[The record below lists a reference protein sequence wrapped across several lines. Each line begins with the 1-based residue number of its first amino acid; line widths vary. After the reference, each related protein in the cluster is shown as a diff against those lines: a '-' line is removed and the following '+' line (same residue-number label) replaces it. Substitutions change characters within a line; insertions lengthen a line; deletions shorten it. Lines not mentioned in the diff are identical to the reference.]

1 MGKKSLFL
9 PYLYCLPIPV
19 LLVLLSR
26 ILHWD
31 TQNTVWGM
39 VCYLLVCLP
48 LMVISIINAIR
59 CKGSGLRHL
68 FRIIA
73 VFGGVNAI
81 IALIVTAVIP
91 MPLLTAHAAPDLDL
105 PSVTIEEEFRNT
117 QNWVTFGDR
126 EYSGMNIASFD
137 ISEEGKILVFLD
149 TESFPSLDTHKYAN
163 IYNTDGTF
171 LYGITWESSGITYIW
186 WDGEDPVIYDLRKDL
201 ICNTGYDSHEP
212 HSYILHDA
220 YDLRAYDALETYA
233 GQSVRTFGDTVYR
246 VYPKS
251 PTCLY
256 RIAPDGTQTE
266 IYRNEEAVGDAVF
279 MLVFMIV
286 VAVLF
291 FWSAI
296 GIRVVGIR
304 NGEAS
309 GFRLNDSMRDK

>member
-1 MGKKSLFL
+1 MRKQSLFL
-9 PYLYCLPIPV
+9 PYLWCLVGAV
-19 LLVLLSR
+19 LLAALSR
-26 ILHWD
+26 VLHQD

-39 VCYLLVCLP
+39 VCYLLLCLGVT
-48 LMVISIINAIR
+48 VISLVNAIR
-59 CKGSGLRHL
+59 YKGSGLRHL
-68 FRIIA
+68 FRFIA

-81 IALIVTAVIP
+81 IALIVTAVVP

-105 PSVTIEEEFRNT
+105 PNVTIEEEF
-117 QNWVTFGDR
+117 QNPQDWVTFGDR
-126 EYSGMNIASFD
+126 EYSGMNITSFD

-149 TESFPSLDTHKYAN
+149 TDSFPSLDTHKYAN
-163 IYNTDGTF
+163 IYDTDGTF
-171 LYGITWESSGITYIW
+171 LYGITWESSGITHIW

-201 ICNTGYDSHEP
+201 ICNTGYDSHKP

-220 YDLRAYDALETYA
+220 YDLRADDAIETYA

-246 VYPKS
+246 VYPKT

-266 IYRNEEAVGDAVF
+266 IYRNEEAVGNA
-279 MLVFMIV
+279 VFMIV

-291 FWSAI
+291 FSSAI
-296 GIRVVGIR
+296 GILVVSIR

-309 GFRLNDSMRDK
+309 GFRLNDSMWDE